1 MTVSLVEILAALA
14 VFFAALFA
22 LRAVLWYG
30 LQWLGRAWL
39 RGPELVRRGA
49 TKVHADHVGR
59 WFAGRFPRTAEF
71 LARRIEPE
79 GFTGLPLTLIV
90 CAALYALFLFGGLVE
105 EVIES
110 EEIRSID
117 EFIASWMVS
126 ARTPVLVAV
135 FAWIT
140 ELGSMPTLTAVAIVA
155 SAFLLAHG
163 PQRFVPPLW
172 LTVLGSQITT
182 YSGKYILAR
191 PRPDFVLDVTAAT
204 PSFPSGHTTG
214 ALAVYGFIAY
224 AVLRDLS
231 SPRTRFDVAFGA
243 GLLICLIAF
252 SRIFL
257 EVHFSSD
264 VAAGLLVGFFW
275 LLAGIALAEI
285 KRVSAPD

>member
-1 MTVSLVEILAALA
+1 MTASLTEIILTLAAFLA
-14 VFFAALFA
+14 GVFV
-22 LRAVLWYG
+22 LRTLLWHG
-30 LQWLGRAWL
+30 LQWLARAWT

-49 TKVHADHVGR
+49 TKVHADQVGR
-59 WFAGRFPRTAEF
+59 WFAGRFPRTSEF

-90 CAALYALFLFGGLVE
+90 CAAFYAVFLFGGLVE
-105 EVIES
+105 EMIES
-110 EEIRSID
+110 EGIRVVD
-117 EFIASWMVS
+117 EFIANRMVS
-126 ARTPVLVAV
+126 ARTPVLVAI

-140 ELGSMPTLTAVAIVA
+140 DLGSMPTLTAVAIVA

-172 LTVLGSQITT
+172 LTVIGSQVTT

-231 SPRTRFDVAFGA
+231 SPRARFDVAFGA
-243 GLLICLIAF
+243 GILICLIAL

-257 EVHFSSD
+257 GVHYSSD

-285 KRVSAPD
+285 KRVSAPG